1 MFHCMIDKHQLIMV
15 SVLVGSIGLAGIGI
29 SRAQTASST
38 TSSTVDM
45 PISTAAT
52 TTIADT
58 QSTPPVIDQSK
69 GGHVGANGITETLL
83 TGDAAAKASA
93 AALKAVPGGTILRVE
108 TDAEGA
114 AYEAHMTKSDGTQ
127 VTIKMDKDFNVTAT
141 EAGCGQP
148 HQ

>member
-1 MFHCMIDKHQLIMV
+1 MIDKHQLIMV